1 MAIEEK
7 IEAAKEIN
15 ELLNNIVRLG
25 GFRVKYRIAVD
36 PPVNQGSEWDRP
48 AILVDFSGPDT
59 GLLVARGGELLNA
72 LEMITVESVGDLLDE
87 HDRIS
92 FDAGGFRQART
103 DELVMSANVAAEK
116 VRKSEAPYAFA
127 PMNSRERRVVH
138 LALAGVEELR
148 TESEGEGPARHL
160 VVYPKNYTGKAP
172 AAPVAAGRPSGRSG
186 GGRPGGRS
194 GGGRSGGRPGGRP
207 RR

>member
-7 IEAAKEIN
+7 IAAAKEIN

-36 PPVNQGSEWDRP
+36 PPVNQGAEWDRP
-48 AILVDFSGPDT
+48 AILVDFSGPDSA
-59 GLLVARGGELLNA
+59 LLVARNGELLNA
-72 LEMITVESVGDLLDE
+72 LEMVTMESVGDMLDE

-92 FDAGGFRQART
+92 FDAMGFRQART
-103 DELVMSANVAAEK
+103 DELVMSAKVAAEK
-116 VRKSEAPYAFA
+116 VRKTGVPYAFS

-138 LALAGVEELR
+138 LSLRDVEDLR

-160 VVYPKNYTGKAP
+160 VVYPKDYKGKAP
-172 AAPVAAGRPSGRSG
+172 AAPPPDVLRHGAEEEDKTARSKLTI
-186 GGRPGGRS
+186 
-194 GGGRSGGRPGGRP
+194 
-207 RR
+207 

>member
-7 IEAAKEIN
+7 IAAAKQIN

-36 PPVNQGSEWDRP
+36 PPVSEGAEWDRP
-48 AILVDFSGPDT
+48 AILVDFSGPDSP
-59 GLLVARGGELLNA
+59 LLVARGGELLHA
-72 LEMITVESVGDLLDE
+72 LEMVVVESVGDMLDE
-87 HDRIS
+87 HERIS
-92 FDAGGFRQART
+92 FDSMGFCQART
-103 DELVMSANVAAEK
+103 DELVMSAQVAAEK
-116 VRKSEAPYAFA
+116 VRHSGAPYAFS

-138 LALAGVEELR
+138 LALKEEEDLR

-160 VVYPKNYTGKAP
+160 VVYPKDYKGKAP
-172 AAPVAAGRPSGRSG
+172 AAPAAAGRPSGR
-186 GGRPGGRS
+186 PGGRQ
-194 GGGRSGGRPGGRP
+194 

>member
-1 MAIEEK
+1 MAIEDK
-7 IEAAKEIN
+7 IAAAKQIN

-25 GFRVKYRIAVD
+25 GFHVKYRIAVD
-36 PPVNQGSEWDRP
+36 PPVNQGAEWDRP
-48 AILVDFSGPDT
+48 AILVDFSGPDSS
-59 GLLVARGGELLNA
+59 LLIARGGELLHA

-138 LALAGVEELR
+138 LALRDVEDLR
-148 TESEGEGPARHL
+148 TESEGEGAARHL
-160 VVYPKNYTGKAP
+160 VVYPKNYKGKAP
-172 AAPVAAGRPSGRSG
+172 AAPAVGGRSDR
-186 GGRPGGRS
+186 RPGGRP
-194 GGGRSGGRPGGRP
+194 GGGRSGGRPGGGRP